1 MNAVSNWIQSNR
13 LIAFFLLA
21 FGISWTL
28 NGLVIVLGVE
38 MGWARWIVSGFLSAA
53 GPAIAAV
60 IVVYVTDDEGLRAWA
75 SGIIDWRVHPKWYAA
90 AIGIPAAIG
99 LGSALLAD
107 LLGGPIDFEA
117 FSPAV
122 TTLLIGVILGTFIGG
137 GQEEIGWRGFAQ
149 PELQRRYSG
158 LTTAII
164 IGFAWGAWHLPLF
177 FDPFAPHA
185 QWPLVTQVAWFVGL
199 LGFSILLSWVYNGT
213 GGSILLAMVMH
224 GSINALPGALVPLD
238 VDLVVVDSVV
248 DWSALVTVNVS
259 NAALTWAF
267 ALVVVVVVGSSL
279 LAERAT
285 STVDAEPETM
295 RSIRG

>member
-1 MNAVSNWIQSNR
+1 MNAISNWVRTNR
-13 LIAFFLLA
+13 IVAFFVLA

-28 NGLVIVLGVE
+28 NGSVIVFGVE
-38 MGWARWIVSGFLSAA
+38 MSWARWIVSGFFSAA

-60 IVVYVTDDEGLRAWA
+60 IVVHVSDDDLRVWVR
-75 SGIIDWRVHPKWYAA
+75 GIVDWRVHPKWYAA
-90 AIGIPAAIG
+90 AIGIPATIG

-117 FSPAV
+117 FSPAL
-122 TTLLIGVILGTFIGG
+122 TTLAIGVVLGTFIGG

-149 PELQRRYSG
+149 PELQRHYSG
-158 LTTAII
+158 LTTALI
-164 IGFAWGAWHLPLF
+164 IGVAWGAWHLPLF

-185 QWPLVTQVAWFVGL
+185 QWPFVTRAAWFVGL
-199 LGFSILLSWVYNGT
+199 LGFSILLSWIYNGT

-267 ALVVVVVVGSSL
+267 ALAVIGVAGTAL
-279 LAERAT
+279 LARRTALSADSEER
-285 STVDAEPETM
+285 SVSE
-295 RSIRG
+295 S

>member
-1 MNAVSNWIQSNR
+1 MNATTSWIRSNR
-13 LIAFFLLA
+13 IVAFFLLA
-21 FGISWTL
+21 FAISWTL
-28 NGLVIVLGVE
+28 NGLVIVLRVE
-38 MGWARWIVSGFLSAA
+38 MSWIRWIVSGFLSAA

-60 IVVYVTDDEGLRAWA
+60 IIVYVSDEDLRAWA
-75 SGIIDWRVHPKWYAA
+75 REIIDWRVHPKWYAA

-122 TTLLIGVILGTFIGG
+122 TTLVIGVILGTFIGG

-164 IGFAWGAWHLPLF
+164 IGFAWGLWHLPLF

-185 QWPLVTQVAWFVGL
+185 QWPLVTQAAWFVGV

-213 GGSILLAMVMH
+213 GGSILLTMVMH
-224 GSINALPGALVPLD
+224 GSINALPGVLVPLD

-248 DWSALVTVNVS
+248 DWSALVAVNIS

-267 ALVVVVVVGSSL
+267 ALVVIVVVGTSL
-279 LAERAT
+279 LAERNDVA
-285 STVDAEPETM
+285 SGGETE
-295 RSIRG
+295 SVGSV

>member
-1 MNAVSNWIQSNR
+1 MNAIANWIRTHR
-13 LIAFFLLA
+13 LGAFFLLA
-21 FGISWTL
+21 FAISWTL

-38 MGWARWIVSGFLSAA
+38 MSWARWIASGFLSAA

-60 IVVYVTDDEGLRAWA
+60 IVVYVSDDDLRAWA
-75 SGIIDWRVHPKWYAA
+75 RGIIDWRVHPKWYAA

-117 FSPAV
+117 FSPAL
-122 TTLLIGVILGTFIGG
+122 TMLAFGVVLGTFIGG

-149 PELQRRYSG
+149 PELQQRYSG

-164 IGFAWGAWHLPLF
+164 IGVAWGAWHLPLF

-185 QWPLVTQVAWFVGL
+185 QWPLVTQAAWFVGL

-224 GSINALPGALVPLD
+224 GSINALPGVLVPLD

-248 DWSALVTVNVS
+248 DWSALVTVSVS
-259 NAALTWAF
+259 NAALTWVF
-267 ALVVVVVVGSSL
+267 ALIVVGAVGTGL
-279 LAERAT
+279 LARRTAFSENGVAD
-285 STVDAEPETM
+285 SAEA
-295 RSIRG
+295 S

>member
-1 MNAVSNWIQSNR
+1 MDAITNWIRSNG
-13 LIAFFLLA
+13 IVAFFLLA
-21 FGISWTL
+21 FAISWTL

-38 MGWARWIVSGFLSAA
+38 LSWIRWILSGFLSAA

-60 IVVYVTDDEGLRAWA
+60 IVVYVGDNDLREWA
-75 SGIIDWRVHPKWYAA
+75 RGIIDWRVHPKWYAA

-117 FSPAV
+117 FSPALTALV
-122 TTLLIGVILGTFIGG
+122 IGVILGTFIGG

-149 PELQRRYSG
+149 PELQERYSG
-158 LTTAII
+158 LTTAVI
-164 IGFAWGAWHLPLF
+164 IGVAWGVWHLPLF

-185 QWPLVTQVAWFVGL
+185 QWPLVTQAAWFVGL

-248 DWSALVTVNVS
+248 DWSALVTVSVS
-259 NAALTWAF
+259 NAALTWVF
-267 ALVVVVVVGSSL
+267 ALIVVGAVGTGL
-279 LAERAT
+279 LARRTAFSENGVAD
-285 STVDAEPETM
+285 STEA
-295 RSIRG
+295 S